1 MFIAFAGDF
10 NQVLIR
16 QQNAIAINY
25 KEDLEKIF
33 SRSFVRTIPN

>member
-1 MFIAFAGDF
+1 LFIAFAGDF

-25 KEDLEKIF
+25 KED
-33 SRSFVRTIPN
+33 P